1 MSVTIS
7 QYAERYYSE
16 ANLILLMV
24 EILHHREC
32 RNLVN
37 NGINYLSTGA
47 GFQPSTVFSLF
58 GQGPDNWQVLWKRP
72 HPWPSQDL
80 ISWHLGRSGNDHV
93 CGKDLSWQKMY
104 QNMLW
109 HDGTNM
115 NKHNKPNIFIY
126 IYILYSY
133 LLVETHIQAVLDS
146 FRWDCVPFIASH
158 SSGLAKFCTD
168 CPYWWPAFVSI
179 SFCVMLGT
187 ALEGCFQM
195 PLLFIDVSLRYS
207 SNIWWDSF
215 LNPNIFPKKSPHKFC
230 STKIDHL
237 GPTII

>member
-1 MSVTIS
+1 MK
-7 QYAERYYSE
+7 RPW
-16 ANLILLMV
+16 
-24 EILHHREC
+24 
-32 RNLVN
+32 
-37 NGINYLSTGA
+37 
-47 GFQPSTVFSLF
+47 F
-58 GQGPDNWQVLWKRP
+58 WKRP
-72 HPWPSQDL
+72 QLAQRCIKTCCDMMEQTW
-80 ISWHLGRSGNDHV
+80 
-93 CGKDLSWQKMY
+93 
-104 QNMLW
+104 
-109 HDGTNM
+109 TNQT
-115 NKHNKPNIFIY
+115 NLFIYIYNLFIY
-126 IYILYSY
+126 IYIIYLYIYIISY

-195 PLLFIDVSLRYS
+195 PLWFIDVSLRYS

-215 LNPNIFPKKSPHKFC
+215 LNPNVFPKKGPHKFW